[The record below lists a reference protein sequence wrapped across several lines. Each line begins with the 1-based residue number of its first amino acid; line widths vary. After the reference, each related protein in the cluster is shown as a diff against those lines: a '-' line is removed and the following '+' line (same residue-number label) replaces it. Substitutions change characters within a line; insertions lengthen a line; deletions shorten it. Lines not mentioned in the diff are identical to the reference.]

1 MNKLLKEQ
9 SDVAVPFFIAR
20 CVFVHV
26 QVFLKYSPTLFSES
40 FLSRLFFKER
50 EFIFL
55 SFFPFCRCIHI
66 SWNTEG
72 RRTERSICSTCPG
85 HQWWRSEASRS
96 YCISCDSGT
105 FEKQSGNLWR
115 SRELS
120 VFYKK
125 SSGISSFR
133 NRKTSQHI
141 TKIISRQPKPCQF
154 KACLT
159 LEMLKALLIE
169 IEQNPDKCASICG
182 KNCFLNTHIYIHSHI
197 TYIHIY
203 TYAYIH
209 LPMHMH
215 IYTYT
220 SHIYTH
226 IYTHTYITHT
236 YIHTFAYHTHTH
248 IHWHTHTLTYAY
260 THICTNIYTHA
271 HTLGPIIKVSKFQS
285 FMLIVLLL
293 WPTKSLGISLRPGS
307 NHTHALWGAEAP
319 CHQDLLT
326 GRLNERIF
334 GERTGEGTGRR
345 GGLLRPSANWVQ
357 PSKWSQLEPQGAGST
372 YSTPAQSCDPQN

>member
-1 MNKLLKEQ
+1 MLVVHSSVLIFLLCHLPFTYPVVFFLMNKLLKEQ

-55 SFFPFCRCIHI
+55 SFFPFCKCIHI

-96 YCISCDSGT
+96 YCISYDSGT

-182 KNCFLNTHIYIHSHI
+182 KTDF
-197 TYIHIY
+197 
-203 TYAYIH
+203 
-209 LPMHMH
+209 
-215 IYTYT
+215 
-220 SHIYTH
+220 
-226 IYTHTYITHT
+226 
-236 YIHTFAYHTHTH
+236 
-248 IHWHTHTLTYAY
+248 
-260 THICTNIYTHA
+260 
-271 HTLGPIIKVSKFQS
+271 
-285 FMLIVLLL
+285 
-293 WPTKSLGISLRPGS
+293 
-307 NHTHALWGAEAP
+307 
-319 CHQDLLT
+319 
-326 GRLNERIF
+326 
-334 GERTGEGTGRR
+334 
-345 GGLLRPSANWVQ
+345 
-357 PSKWSQLEPQGAGST
+357 
-372 YSTPAQSCDPQN
+372 